1 MAQKNQLSRWA
12 DIAKIAAAIIALGA
26 LVVNAWGFIR
36 QSRNVSD
43 LRYTILPTYDVKD
56 MAFSGIV
63 VENRGQVP
71 ALNVNVILTDL
82 ENVIQLL
89 HMPGPYGKTAHIEW
103 DPDNPTNEAM
113 IKMDSLPQGLSQPIY
128 LLTDGTVTLTEG
140 ETFTVSSDR
149 GKARPS
155 SEPEGPLALFEIM
168 ASSIIGG
175 IIAFWLVRYVE
186 DLTQR
191 RMKRTIEQRFEA
203 REPAFKVSDD

>member
-1 MAQKNQLSRWA
+1 MAQKDQLSRWA

-36 QSRNVSD
+36 QSRNVPD

-71 ALNVNVILTDL
+71 ASNVNVILTDL
-82 ENVIQLL
+82 ENAIQLL
-89 HMPGPYGKTAHIEW
+89 HVPGPYGKRAHVDW

-128 LLTDGTVTLTEG
+128 LLTNGSVTLAEG
-140 ETFTVSSDR
+140 ETFTVYSDR

-155 SEPEGPLALFEIM
+155 LEP
-168 ASSIIGG
+168 GG
-175 IIAFWLVRYVE
+175 REKELYSWLVTFVASTFILLVTVWAVWSLGRRPGGYAERLLEKE
-186 DLTQR
+186 DGT
-191 RMKRTIEQRFEA
+191 
-203 REPAFKVSDD
+203 